1 MFQQAIINTKLF
13 NQTQPNQL
21 LFTQLLELQEQG
33 VLQSVDVHFAEFI
46 LSELPQDL
54 DEQSCNLLI
63 VLAAKLSNQ
72 ILKQNTCIDLNDFHP
87 EVAFGSVL
95 SVEFPRANAWLS
107 CLQQSGLI
115 EQENSPFTLYGSLLY
130 LTRYFNYESSI
141 AHFIQSPRD
150 PELWFNR
157 LSQNEIE
164 PVIDA
169 LFESKAGEIDKQ
181 KLAVKNALTR
191 RFSVISGGPGTGKT
205 TTVVKLLIALITL
218 HQQINKGQSRL
229 QIQLVAPTGK
239 AAQRLTSSISG
250 SVNRFGLSDDIVS
263 IIPQQASTIHRL
275 LKPRGRS
282 SFYHNAEN
290 PIGLDVL
297 VLDEA
302 SMVDISLMSKLL
314 SALPKHA
321 QVILLGDKQQ
331 LASVEAGNVL
341 AEISQAKNN
350 DFLSELTKSYRFNDA
365 SDIGQLASCIKQGDS
380 RGALN
385 KLKQNSNELAWFTS
399 DQNNYARLV
408 EQATEHYLHIRQ
420 ASADLSFTQ
429 RVRATFERLSEFQLL
444 ACVRQGQFGV
454 EGLNQQIEKRLSQR
468 LRQNLSSLH
477 YDYRPIMIT
486 ENAYHLELYNGDI
499 GIELIEPISQQLYA
513 YFLTADDEVKQVHC
527 QRLPQHQTVYAM
539 TVHKS
544 QGSEFNHAALVLPD
558 KGSSLL
564 NREIVYTGLTRAKDK
579 FTLLGSE
586 SALVTSIGQKTNR
599 HSGLALM
606 LS

>member
-1 MFQQAIINTKLF
+1 MFQPAINQTKLF
-13 NQTQPNQL
+13 HHAQPNQVV
-21 LFTQLLELQEQG
+21 FGQLIELQETG
-33 VLQSVDVHFAEFI
+33 VLQSVDVHFAKFI
-46 LSELPQDL
+46 LSELPQEL
-54 DEQSCNLLI
+54 DEPSRNLLI

-87 EVAFGSVL
+87 EAAFGAVV
-95 SVEFPRANAWLS
+95 SVEFPPANAWLT

-115 EQENSPFTLYGSLLY
+115 EQENSPFTLFGSLLY

-141 AHFIQSPRD
+141 AHFIQSPSE
-150 PELWFNR
+150 PQLWFNQ
-157 LSQNEIE
+157 LSCTDIE
-164 PVIDA
+164 PVLDA
-169 LFESKAGEIDKQ
+169 LFESNDGEIDKQ
-181 KLAVKNALTR
+181 MLAVKNALTR

-205 TTVVKLLIALITL
+205 TTVVKLLIALIQL
-218 HQQINKGQSRL
+218 HQQKSQNQGTL

-250 SVNRFGLSDDIVS
+250 SVSRFDLTDDIVGL
-263 IIPQQASTIHRL
+263 IPQQASTIHRL
-275 LKPRGRS
+275 LKPRGGS

-314 SALPKHA
+314 SALPTHA

-365 SDIGQLASCIKQGDS
+365 SDIGQLANCIKLGDS
-380 RGALN
+380 RGALSQ
-385 KLKQNSNELAWFTS
+385 LKQNSNELTWLTT

-408 EQATEHYLHIRQ
+408 EQATEHYLQLRQ
-420 ASADLSFTQ
+420 VSSDLSFEQ
-429 RVRATFERLSEFQLL
+429 IVRKTFEQLSEFQLL

-468 LRQNLSSLH
+468 LKQSLADLH
-477 YDYRPIMIT
+477 YGYRPIMIT

-513 YFLTADDEVKQVHC
+513 YFLTAEGDIKQVHC

-544 QGSEFNHAALVLPD
+544 QGSEFTHAALVLPD
-558 KGSSLL
+558 KGSALL

-586 SALVTSIGQKTNR
+586 VALLTSIGQKTNR